1 MLNQIICEQLAYQP
15 EFPETRLLIAE
26 VLASSSDNVFVCVDE
41 GIAVGFIHITTYR
54 IFLVG
59 VAINIMGLAV
69 SSDYQHQ
76 GIGRELMQLVEDDA
90 RKRSIHT
97 IRLNSGI
104 EREDA
109 HRFYQKLGRSVD
121 KTQFRLSKHFTWKS
135 NEEFEHATV
144 DIE

>member
-15 EFPETRLLIAE
+15 EILETRRLIAE
-26 VLASSSDNVFVCVDE
+26 ALTSSSENIFVCVDE

-54 IFLVG
+54 SLLVG
-59 VAINIMGLAV
+59 VAINIIGLAV
-69 SSDYQHQ
+69 SSGYQHQ

-104 EREDA
+104 ERQNA
-109 HRFYQKLGRSVD
+109 HRFYQELGFSVD
-121 KTQFRLSKHFTWKS
+121 KTQLRLSKH
-135 NEEFEHATV
+135 
-144 DIE
+144 